1 MTRKTR
7 RRFPEFAS
15 HPLSFPAVGLGR
27 GAQPKTDQ
35 AGAGNGSCNHV
46 GFGEVANSSR
56 INQAI
61 AAGASAPH
69 ISTEGIN
76 CPQTAGRS
84 GWPKMRQALASS
96 SCTQRTPAD
105 LPCGMPGIGELMDG
119 AMQQAPQPRRQFMTI
134 CYKNRSCLRIF
145 DMGCRLI

>member
-1 MTRKTR
+1 MTRKAR
-7 RRFPEFAS
+7 HRFPEFAS

-119 AMQQAPQPRRQFMTI
+119 AMQQAPQPRRQFI
-134 CYKNRSCLRIF
+134 SCRALLKQELF
-145 DMGCRLI
+145 AQV